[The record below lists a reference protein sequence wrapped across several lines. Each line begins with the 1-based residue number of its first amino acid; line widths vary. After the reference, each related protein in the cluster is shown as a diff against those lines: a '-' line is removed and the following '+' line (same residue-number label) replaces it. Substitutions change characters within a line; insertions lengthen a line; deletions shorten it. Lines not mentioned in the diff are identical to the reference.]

1 MKITL
6 KKPSHYEA
14 LRDLIAYAY
23 RSNYY
28 SDHGSKAFDKMADAV
43 YDAKC

>member
-1 MKITL
+1 MRIKF
-6 KKPSHYEA
+6 KKPSHYIA

-28 SDHGSKAFDKMADAV
+28 SDHGSKAFDKTAEAV
-43 YDAKC
+43 YDAEC